1 MMAPLIYVRD
11 QMWPTVEPTALCQ
24 EGLSSRRTA
33 GVGRALQEP
42 FPAGFFTSAHAV
54 CVWGG
59 GSPRTPQLTSCHSPE
74 VDIGEEE
81 QQHQRGHDQP
91 TVDKLDKETGRMTV
105 CRPNAQLSRPPGS
118 CD

>member
-59 GSPRTPQLTSCHSPE
+59 VPEDPSAHQLPLT
-74 VDIGEEE
+74 
-81 QQHQRGHDQP
+81 RG
-91 TVDKLDKETGRMTV
+91 RY
-105 CRPNAQLSRPPGS
+105 R
-118 CD
+118 